1 MAAMLEK
8 LMSGQ
13 RSGTRPFV
21 VLVVSQNHS
30 NVFLLQ
36 VLEERI
42 DRGDPWLQTG
52 GALRAP
58 QASSRTSATK
68 GTNARRERID

>member
-21 VLVVSQNHS
+21 AFVVSQNHS
-30 NVFLLQ
+30 KVSPLQ

-42 DRGDPWLQTG
+42 DAPWWTRGWVV
-52 GALRAP
+52 RAP
-58 QASSRTSATK
+58 QAQQEQDERDERDERATSAST
-68 GTNARRERID
+68 